1 MLFLAIVIF
10 ILIFSLLILVH
21 EWGHFYFARRAG
33 IKVEEFGIGLPPRIA
48 GFKLGETVYSINWI
62 PFGGFVKIYGE
73 NEIIKGDKRAFS
85 NKSPGWR
92 MLVISAGVL
101 MNILT
106 GFLVLMIGFWLS
118 MPPLVTSPE
127 AYVGDSVNIESK
139 VVVLN
144 VLENSPADQ
153 AQLVPGDYIIG
164 SGQTVFSLPD
174 DLRGFLSDKSGQ
186 PVDLIIN
193 RSGQQS
199 TITITPIAEAG
210 EVFIGVWID
219 RFVEQVSYV
228 WWQVPWF
235 ALQETIRLLGVII
248 VVIARFIYQLF
259 STASL
264 PSELTGPVGI
274 AKITVDLLHL
284 GWLRILQFIVFL
296 SFNLGIINLVPFPA
310 LDGGRL
316 LFVILEVLRG
326 GKRVSSQVEGTVH
339 AIGFILLMLLIVVV
353 TYKDIVKLF

>member
-1 MLFLAIVIF
+1 LVI
-10 ILIFSLLILVH
+10 VH

-33 IKVEEFGIGLPPRIA
+33 IKVEEFGLGLPPRIA
-48 GFKLGETVYSINWI
+48 GFKLGETIYSINWI

-73 NEIIKGDKRAFS
+73 NEVIKGDKRAFS

-92 MLVISAGVL
+92 MLVLSAGVL
-101 MNILT
+101 MNILA

-118 MPPLVTSPE
+118 MPPLVTPPE
-127 AYVGDSVNIESK
+127 YYVGDSANIESK

-153 AQLVPGDYIIG
+153 AQLMPGDYILG

-186 PVDLIIN
+186 PVDLIIS
-193 RSGQQS
+193 RSGQQLS
-199 TITITPIAEAG
+199 VTMTPITEAEG
-210 EVFIGVWID
+210 VFIGVWID

-235 ALQETIRLLGVII
+235 ALQESVRLLGVII
-248 VVIARFIYQLF
+248 IAIASFIYQLF

-264 PSELTGPVGI
+264 PSELAGPVGI

-284 GWLRILQFIVFL
+284 GWLKILQFIVFL
-296 SFNLGIINLVPFPA
+296 SFNLGVINLVPFPA

-326 GKRVSSQVEGTVH
+326 GKRVSDQVERTVH
-339 AIGFILLMLLIVVV
+339 AIGFMLLMLLIAVV
-353 TYKDIVKLF
+353 TYKDIIKLF